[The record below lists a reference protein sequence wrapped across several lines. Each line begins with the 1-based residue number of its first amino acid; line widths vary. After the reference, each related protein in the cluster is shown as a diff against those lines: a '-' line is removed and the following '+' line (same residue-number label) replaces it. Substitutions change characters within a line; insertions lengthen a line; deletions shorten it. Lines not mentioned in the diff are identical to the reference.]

1 MKRIL
6 VGLDGSP
13 REHEVL
19 LTAQD
24 LAERYEA
31 ELILFRAVGLPPEVP
46 AEAYLQPELSLLD
59 LLQGKASTAL
69 EACARALPERLQSR
83 VQLKLSVAN
92 PWRGVCAAAL
102 EVQADLIVIGS
113 HGYGA
118 LDHVLGTNA
127 ARIVNHAQCSVLVV
141 RPGLA
146 STVLPVSTSK
156 PQA

>member
-13 REHEVL
+13 REREVL

-24 LAERYEA
+24 LAERYGA

-46 AEAYLQPELSLLD
+46 AEAYLKPEVPLLD
-59 LLQGKASTAL
+59 LLQGKASAAL
-69 EACARALPERLQSR
+69 EACAQTIPAALRPRVRLKVSI
-83 VQLKLSVAN
+83 AN

-102 EVQADLIVIGS
+102 EEQADLIVIGS

-127 ARIVNHAQCSVLVV
+127 ARVVNHAQCSVLVV
-141 RPGLA
+141 RPSAA
-146 STVLPVSTSK
+146 SGAS
-156 PQA
+156 

>member
-13 REHEVL
+13 REREVL
-19 LTAQD
+19 LAALG

-31 ELILFRAVGLPPEVP
+31 ELILFRAVGLPAEMPP
-46 AEAYLQPELSLLD
+46 EAYLQPELSLLD
-59 LLQGKASTAL
+59 FLQGRAAAAL
-69 EACARALPERLQSR
+69 EACARSIPEPLRSR
-83 VQLKLSVAN
+83 VRLKVSVVN

-102 EVQADLIVIGS
+102 EEHVDLIVIGS

-127 ARIVNHAQCSVLVV
+127 ARVVNHAQCSVLVV
-141 RPGLA
+141 RP
-146 STVLPVSTSK
+146 TS
-156 PQA
+156 PQ

>member
-13 REHEVL
+13 REPEIL
-19 LTAQD
+19 RTAQD
-24 LAERYEA
+24 LAQRYEA
-31 ELILFRAVGLPPEVP
+31 ELILFRSVGLPPEVP
-46 AEAYLQPELSLLD
+46 AEAYLKPELSLLE
-59 LLQGKASTAL
+59 LLQGKATAAL
-69 EACARALPERLQSR
+69 EACARTIPEPLQARVRLK
-83 VQLKLSVAN
+83 VSVAN

-102 EVQADLIVIGS
+102 EEQADLIVVGS

-141 RPGLA
+141 RSGLA
-146 STVLPVSTSK
+146 P
-156 PQA
+156 A